1 MRKTTHMEQDK
12 TREALT
18 QLIPHYTVRD
28 WFWCEA
34 TSYQKP
40 LTGDIPL
47 RDGETMRISPI
58 TKRNGDPLGGRFQ
71 GVEITVTEGNTTHPP
86 VTITEYALQK
96 ITRLLYLQIVEETAP
111 AVAAIDGVEQT
122 YLWAMIQHPE
132 EYVTWVMDGR
142 EPANEPAWA
151 FNYAVNTLNLIL
163 PHNSYGV
170 PQSPRNPFNMWV
182 AATIGYFY
190 PSDYYLGLQL
200 KDKSVFSFAELAGSN
215 YAPTLLGE
223 LLHATEGEAVTDA
236 VYGRLKALADGGALH
251 DGYEQESVPDLI
263 AYSTSERGLNN
274 AIRTLVFNPP
284 PWCAQG
290 EVCAALRIIGW
301 NAPALLETHEKY
313 AHEERYMGHSEA
325 LQTYVERLCEGNP
338 NAGQVQSIFGC
349 LTPTLE
355 ETINPVTLDPGALL
369 DSTPA
374 TTITLAEETQD
385 PEKIVDSIF
394 RHLLSL

>member
-12 TREALT
+12 TWEALT
-18 QLIPHYTVRD
+18 KLIPHDTVRD

-47 RDGETMRISPI
+47 RGGGTMRISPI
-58 TKRNGDPLGGRFQ
+58 TKNNGDPLGGRFQ
-71 GVEITVTEGNTTHPP
+71 GIEIAVTEGNTTHPP
-86 VTITEYALQK
+86 VTITEWVLQR
-96 ITRLLYLQIVEETAP
+96 IARLLYLRIAQEAAP
-111 AVAAIDGVEQT
+111 AVAAIDGVKGT
-122 YLWAMIQHPE
+122 CLWAMVQHPE
-132 EYVTWVMDGR
+132 EYVAWVMNGR
-142 EPANEPAWA
+142 EPARELVWV

-170 PQSPRNPFNMWV
+170 PQTPRNPFNMWV

-190 PSDYYLGLQL
+190 PIDYLSLQL
-200 KDKSVFSFAELAGSN
+200 KDKSVFSFTDLAGSN

-223 LLHATEGEAVTDA
+223 LLHATEGETVTGA
-236 VYGRLKALADGGALH
+236 VYSRLRALADGGALQ

-263 AYSTSERGLNN
+263 AYSTSEQGMSN

-284 PWCAQG
+284 PWHTQG
-290 EVCAALRIIGW
+290 EVCGALRIIGW
-301 NAPALLETHEKY
+301 NTSALLETHEKY
-313 AHEERYMGHSEA
+313 VREERYMGHGEV

-338 NAGQVQSIFGC
+338 NAGQVQGIFGC
-349 LTPTLE
+349 LTPVLE

-369 DSTPA
+369 DSTPE
-374 TTITLAEETQD
+374 TTITLAEEIQD

-394 RHLLSL
+394 KHLLSL

>member
-12 TREALT
+12 TWEALT
-18 QLIPHYTVRD
+18 KLIPHDTVRD

-47 RDGETMRISPI
+47 RGGGTMRISPI
-58 TKRNGDPLGGRFQ
+58 TKNNGDPLGGRFQ
-71 GVEITVTEGNTTHPP
+71 GVDITVTVGNTTHPP
-86 VTITEYALQK
+86 VTITEWALQK
-96 ITRLLYLQIVEETAP
+96 IARLLYLRIIQKAAP
-111 AVAAIDGVEQT
+111 AVAALDGVKGT
-122 YLWAMIQHPE
+122 CLWAMVQHPE
-132 EYVTWVMDGR
+132 EYVAWVMNRR
-142 EPANEPAWA
+142 EPARELVWV

-163 PHNSYGV
+163 PHNSYQI
-170 PQSPRNPFNMWV
+170 PQAPRNPFNTWV

-190 PSDYYLGLQL
+190 PSDYLNLQI
-200 KDKSVFSFAELAGSN
+200 KDKSVFSFTDLAGSN

-223 LLHATEGEAVTDA
+223 LLHATDGETVTDA
-236 VYGRLKALADGGALH
+236 VYSRLRALADGGASL
-251 DGYEQESVPDLI
+251 DRCGQESVPDLI
-263 AYSTSERGLNN
+263 AYSTSEQGMSN

-284 PWCAQG
+284 PWHTQG
-290 EVCAALRIIGW
+290 EVCGALRIIGW
-301 NAPALLETHEKY
+301 NTSALLETHEKY
-313 AHEERYMGHSEA
+313 VREERYIGHGEV

-338 NAGQVQSIFGC
+338 NAGQVQGIFGC
-349 LTPTLE
+349 LTPVLE

-369 DSTPA
+369 ESTPE

-394 RHLLSL
+394 KYLLSL

>member
-1 MRKTTHMEQDK
+1 MEQDK
-12 TREALT
+12 TWEALT
-18 QLIPHYTVRD
+18 KLIPHETVRD

-34 TSYQKP
+34 THYQKP
-40 LTGDIPL
+40 LVGDIPL
-47 RDGETMRISPI
+47 RGGGTMRISPI
-58 TKRNGDPLGGRFQ
+58 TKNNGDPLGGRFQ
-71 GVEITVTEGNTTHPP
+71 GIEITVTEGDTTHPP
-86 VTITEYALQK
+86 VTITEHALQK

-111 AVAAIDGVEQT
+111 AAAAIDGVEQT
-122 YLWAMIQHPE
+122 YLWAMVQHPE

-170 PQSPRNPFNMWV
+170 PQPPQKPFNMWV

-190 PSDYYLGLQL
+190 PSDYYLDLQL

-223 LLHATEGEAVTDA
+223 LLHATEGETVTDA
-236 VYGRLKALADGGALH
+236 VYSRLRALADGGASH
-251 DGYEQESVPDLI
+251 DGYEQESIPDLI
-263 AYSTSERGLNN
+263 AYNASERGLNN
-274 AIRTLVFNPP
+274 AIRALVFNPP
-284 PWCAQG
+284 PWHTQG
-290 EVCAALRIIGW
+290 EVCGALRIIGR
-301 NAPALLETHEKY
+301 NTPALLETHEKY

-325 LQTYVERLCEGNP
+325 LQTYVKRLREGNP
-338 NAGQVQSIFGC
+338 SAGQVQSIFGC
-349 LTPTLE
+349 LTPVLE

-369 DSTPA
+369 DFTPE
-374 TTITLAEETQD
+374 TTITLAEETQG

-394 RHLLSL
+394 KHLLSL

>member
-1 MRKTTHMEQDK
+1 MEQDK
-12 TREALT
+12 TWEALT
-18 QLIPHYTVRD
+18 QLIPNDTVRD

-34 TSYQKP
+34 THYQKP
-40 LTGDIPL
+40 LVGDIPL
-47 RDGETMRISPI
+47 RGGGTMRISPI
-58 TKRNGDPLGGRFQ
+58 TKNNGDPLGGRFQ
-71 GVEITVTEGNTTHPP
+71 GIEITVTEGDTTHPP
-86 VTITEYALQK
+86 VTITEWALQK
-96 ITRLLYLQIVEETAP
+96 ITRLLYLRITQEAAP
-111 AVAAIDGVEQT
+111 AVVALDGVKGT
-122 YLWAMIQHPE
+122 YLWAMVRHPE
-132 EYVTWVMDGR
+132 EYVAWVMNRR
-142 EPANEPAWA
+142 EPARELVWV

-190 PSDYYLGLQL
+190 PSDYYLNLQL
-200 KDKSVFSFAELAGSN
+200 KDKSVFSFTELAGSN

-223 LLHATEGEAVTDA
+223 LLHATEGETVTDA
-236 VYGRLKALADGGALH
+236 VYSRLKALADGRALH
-251 DGYEQESVPDLI
+251 DGYEQESIPDLI
-263 AYSTSERGLNN
+263 AYSTSEQGMSN

-301 NAPALLETHEKY
+301 NTPALLETHEKY
-313 AHEERYMGHSEA
+313 AREERYMGHSEA
-325 LQTYVERLCEGNP
+325 LQTYVKRLCEGNP

-349 LTPTLE
+349 LEPVLE

-369 DSTPA
+369 DFTPE
-374 TTITLAEETQD
+374 TTITLAEETQG

-394 RHLLSL
+394 KHLLSL

>member
-18 QLIPHYTVRD
+18 QLIPHDTVRD

-47 RDGETMRISPI
+47 RGGETMRISPI

-111 AVAAIDGVEQT
+111 AVAAIDGVKRT
-122 YLWAMIQHPE
+122 CLWAMVQHPE

-163 PHNSYGV
+163 PHNSYQI
-170 PQSPRNPFNMWV
+170 PQAPRNPFNTWV

-190 PSDYYLGLQL
+190 PSDYLSLQL
-200 KDKSVFSFAELAGSN
+200 KDKSVFSFTDLASGD

-223 LLHATEGEAVTDA
+223 LLHATEGETVTDA
-236 VYGRLKALADGGALH
+236 VYSRLRALADGGASH
-251 DGYEQESVPDLI
+251 DGYEQESIPDLI
-263 AYSTSERGLNN
+263 AYNASERGLNN

-290 EVCAALRIIGW
+290 EVCGALRIIGR
-301 NAPALLETHEKY
+301 NTPALLETHEKY
-313 AHEERYMGHSEA
+313 AHEERYMGHGEA
-325 LQTYVERLCEGNP
+325 LQTYVKRLCEGNP
-338 NAGQVQSIFGC
+338 SAGRVQGIFGC
-349 LTPTLE
+349 LTPVLE

-385 PEKIVDSIF
+385 PEKIMDSIF
-394 RHLLSL
+394 KYLLSL

>member
-18 QLIPHYTVRD
+18 QLIPHDTVRD

-47 RDGETMRISPI
+47 RGGETMRISPI

-122 YLWAMIQHPE
+122 YLWAMVQHPE
-132 EYVTWVMDGR
+132 EYVTWVMEGR

-170 PQSPRNPFNMWV
+170 PQSPQKPFNMWV

-190 PSDYYLGLQL
+190 PSDYYLDLQL

-223 LLHATEGEAVTDA
+223 LLHATEGETVTDT
-236 VYGRLKALADGGALH
+236 VYERLKALADGGASH
-251 DGYEQESVPDLI
+251 DGYEQENIPDLI

-284 PWCAQG
+284 PWYAQG
-290 EVCAALRIIGW
+290 EVCAALRIIGR
-301 NAPALLETHEKY
+301 NTPVLLETHEKY
-313 AHEERYMGHSEA
+313 VREERYMGHGEA
-325 LQTYVERLCEGNP
+325 LQTYVKRLCEGDP
-338 NAGQVQSIFGC
+338 SAGQVQNIFGC

-355 ETINPVTLDPGALL
+355 ETINPVTLNPGALL
-369 DSTPA
+369 ESTPRGV
-374 TTITLAEETQD
+374 TNIVGKIQD
-385 PEKIVDSIF
+385 PEKIMDSIF
-394 RHLLSL
+394 KHLLSL

>member
-18 QLIPHYTVRD
+18 QLIPHDTVRD

-47 RDGETMRISPI
+47 RGGETMRISPI

-122 YLWAMIQHPE
+122 YLWAMVQHPE

-142 EPANEPAWA
+142 EPARELVWV

-170 PQSPRNPFNMWV
+170 PKTPRNPFNMWV

-190 PSDYYLGLQL
+190 PSDYYLDLQL

-215 YAPTLLGE
+215 YTPTLLGE
-223 LLHATEGEAVTDA
+223 LLHATEGEAVTDI
-236 VYGRLKALADGGALH
+236 VYGRLKALADAGALH
-251 DGYEQESVPDLI
+251 GEYEQESIPDLI
-263 AYSTSERGLNN
+263 AYSTSEQGMSN

-284 PWCAQG
+284 PWYAQG

-301 NAPALLETHEKY
+301 NTPALLEAHEKY
-313 AHEERYMGHSEA
+313 AHEERYMGHGEA
-325 LQTYVERLCEGNP
+325 FQTYVERLCEGNP
-338 NAGQVQSIFGC
+338 DAGQVQSIFGC

-369 DSTPA
+369 ESTPA
-374 TTITLAEETQD
+374 ATITLVEETRD

-394 RHLLSL
+394 KHLLSL

>member
-1 MRKTTHMEQDK
+1 MEQDK
-12 TREALT
+12 TWEALT
-18 QLIPHYTVRD
+18 KLIPHKTVRD

-34 TSYQKP
+34 THYQKP
-40 LTGDIPL
+40 LVGDIPL
-47 RDGETMRISPI
+47 RGGGTMRISPI
-58 TKRNGDPLGGRFQ
+58 TKNNGDPLGGRFQ
-71 GVEITVTEGNTTHPP
+71 GIEITVTEGDTTHPP
-86 VTITEYALQK
+86 VTITEHALQK

-122 YLWAMIQHPE
+122 YLWAMVQHPE

-170 PQSPRNPFNMWV
+170 PQPPQKPFNMWV

-190 PSDYYLGLQL
+190 PSDYYLDLQL

-223 LLHATEGEAVTDA
+223 LLHATEGETVTDA
-236 VYGRLKALADGGALH
+236 VYSRLRALADGGASH
-251 DGYEQESVPDLI
+251 DGYEQESIPDLI
-263 AYSTSERGLNN
+263 AYNASERGLNN
-274 AIRTLVFNPP
+274 AIRALVFNPP
-284 PWCAQG
+284 PWHTQG
-290 EVCAALRIIGW
+290 EVCGALRIIGR
-301 NAPALLETHEKY
+301 NTPALLETHEKY

-325 LQTYVERLCEGNP
+325 LQTYVKRLCEGNP
-338 NAGQVQSIFGC
+338 SAGQVQSIFGC
-349 LTPTLE
+349 LTPVLE

-369 DSTPA
+369 DFTPE
-374 TTITLAEETQD
+374 TTITLAEETQG

-394 RHLLSL
+394 KHLLSL